1 VHHFDHLPMSE
12 PRSPLSYSLLEL
24 FEAIKA
30 KLTAQAEC
38 VCWRDSCDATGTA
51 AERKWSQFYN
61 HFAGRRSRQ
70 ICCRALAQ
78 AAVHSKGTI
87 DRGKVE
93 SAFRI
98 RLLVLSLPRRS
109 CRRLYGTQIG
119 S

>member
-12 PRSPLSYSLLEL
+12 LRSPLSYSLLEL

-30 KLTAQAEC
+30 KLTAQAEY
-38 VCWRDSCDATGTA
+38 VCWRDSVMRRGRPPKENGRSSTTILPDADPGKYVV
-51 AERKWSQFYN
+51 ERWRK
-61 HFAGRRSRQ
+61 R
-70 ICCRALAQ
+70 
-78 AAVHSKGTI
+78 TI

-98 RLLVLSLPRRS
+98 RLLVLSLPRRN
-109 CRRLYGTQIG
+109 CRRLHGTQIG